1 MPSRKPKGGLTKWFK
16 EDWRDVKTGK
26 KCGRS
31 GKKDKGRPYPACRP
45 KSKASSASAK
55 RAAKRKTGPA
65 RISWKTK
72 SKRGKKEC
80 HTLNIAQSKK
90 SLLLLPHRAKR

>member
-1 MPSRKPKGGLTKWFK
+1 MRKALKKGGLTKWFA

-45 KSKASSASAK
+45 AAVAKKITKSEASK
-55 RAAKRKTGPA
+55 KTGP
-65 RISWKTK
+65 
-72 SKRGKKEC
+72 KRVKWSVTASGKKRRS
-80 HTLNIAQSKK
+80 TSAKK
-90 SLLLLPHRAKR
+90 G

>member
-1 MPSRKPKGGLTKWFK
+1 MPKGGLTKWFA

-45 KSKASSASAK
+45 KAVAS
-55 RAAKRKTGPA
+55 
-65 RISWKTK
+65 
-72 SKRGKKEC
+72 
-80 HTLNIAQSKK
+80 
-90 SLLLLPHRAKR
+90 